1 MERAAYERAALD
13 HYWVVDPASPSV
25 TVLERVD
32 GRGPVVA
39 HGRGATP
46 VTVKRPFVVTVVAA
60 DTVP

>member
-1 MERAAYERAALD
+1 
-13 HYWVVDPASPSV
+13 VVDPASPSV

-32 GRGPVVA
+32 GRCHEVA